1 MFSSTSS
8 SKKRSKGGCAA
19 RHRGLNCGIIY
30 VTRGDS
36 YENLEAGRVARQL
49 EETQD
54 ADDGEELE
62 DVGVLQVRGE
72 LLQGQIDE
80 EGERRD
86 VVDDVDRGAHE
97 QELVRTGDE
106 AHQDLDREPRV
117 ADGLDVE
124 EGLVGVRLRLV
135 QRPRR

>member
-62 DVGVLQVRGE
+62 YVCVV
-72 LLQGQIDE
+72 
-80 EGERRD
+80 D
-86 VVDDVDRGAHE
+86 VVGQLLSNEKH
-97 QELVRTGDE
+97 VRHRPHTLATG
-106 AHQDLDREPRV
+106 
-117 ADGLDVE
+117 G
-124 EGLVGVRLRLV
+124 
-135 QRPRR
+135 